1 LAARF
6 TRSATWNKEVMPKT
20 DDIRIRFVVVRGV
33 RYLRIEDVV
42 AFVQDLAATEDPNAR
57 RRIEQAASHLM
68 EGR

>member
-1 LAARF
+1 
-6 TRSATWNKEVMPKT
+6 MPKT

-33 RYLRIEDVV
+33 RYLRTEDVV
-42 AFVQDLAATEDPNAR
+42 AFVQDLAATEDPDAR